1 MNPSNLNP
9 KSHQPKEHQGD
20 YGNEIAVINRQTT
33 EEDFSDNY
41 NDYHS
46 NPNVTKGE
54 TKEQE

>member
-9 KSHQPKEHQGD
+9 KSHTTKEQQAD

-33 EEDFSDNY
+33 EEDLTDNY

-46 NPNVTKGE
+46 NANVSKGE
-54 TKEQE
+54 AK